1 MQMKT
6 VDIKKTSRNILSK
19 CAEKGYTVKMIQ
31 EELRL
36 DSTQAIY
43 RWFSTESKSLPT
55 LNHLVMLS
63 VLLDCKIDD
72 LIITMDIPD
81 I

>member
-1 MQMKT
+1 MKT

-36 DSTQAIY
+36 SYTDPLGKRRYIY
-43 RWFSTESKSLPT
+43 SNSLVVLREREEKLVKDQLAG
-55 LNHLVMLS
+55 LNVYKTVPQL
-63 VLLDCKIDD
+63 
-72 LIITMDIPD
+72 
-81 I
+81 